1 MPLIDASG
9 SGEGE
14 EGFAPL
20 FREIGCLTDAFADEL
35 REAEGRRV
43 TGADGAG
50 RVVATV
56 SGSARLLHLRIDPRA
71 MRDLDHTE
79 LSQAVL
85 DAVRAAREAAA
96 EGVADSLG
104 RLNAGRPQPGPDDNP
119 LGRYLD
125 AMLRE
130 ADRG

>member
-1 MPLIDASG
+1 MPHTDAFDG
-9 SGEGE
+9 GDGEGFPE
-14 EGFAPL
+14 L
-20 FREIGCLTDAFADEL
+20 FREVGRLADAFADEM
-35 REAEGRRV
+35 REAEERRV
-43 TGADGAG
+43 PGADGAG

-56 SGSARLLHLRIDPRA
+56 SGSARLLHVRVDARA
-71 MRDLDHTE
+71 MRDLDHVE
-79 LSQAVL
+79 LGQAVL

-96 EGVADSLG
+96 QGMTEAVG
-104 RLNAGRPQPGPDDNP
+104 RLNGGRPQPGPDDNP